1 MLPVDLVLQCSAS
14 VSTAGARGD
23 RGAGLVR
30 DPEGG
35 EEDTCKVLSQ
45 GPGVYGGSSI
55 RVTPVVQ
62 FCDSAGSADLR

>member
-1 MLPVDLVLQCSAS
+1 MLPVDLVLN
-14 VSTAGARGD
+14 ARPRFPQRERGGD

-30 DPEGG
+30 GPEGG

-55 RVTPVVQ
+55 QVTPVVQ